1 MLTQLIEPN
10 YFVTPSLT
18 QHYSYLRNLV
28 EVEYDFESN
37 LVYRSTSKFF
47 KDNKIALGRRA
58 SAICNLEKFT
68 RVYLHQIAREMM
80 LLLINYLHEKASQKV
95 KTDEI
100 LTARALFV
108 ICTRVT

>member
-1 MLTQLIEPN
+1 M
-10 YFVTPSLT
+10 
-18 QHYSYLRNLV
+18 
-28 EVEYDFESN
+28 
-37 LVYRSTSKFF
+37 YRSTSKFF

-68 RVYLHQIAREMM
+68 RVYLYQIAREII

-95 KTDEI
+95 NTDEV